1 MSAATTTTSKSSGKW
16 KSSLL
21 WIIPLGLVLL
31 AIIATQFAW
40 ISLSKG
46 QWTLLIG
53 AILVYGIIVMVATP
67 TKKSAATTSA
77 STTSTSTTT
86 TTAAA
91 APHHDEP
98 GFYTKL
104 FWRTVAIV
112 GGFIFLTICFPAA
125 WQNLKDW
132 GSSLIRSN
140 TRPSTNRPREYFT
153 ETVTVTS
160 AGFSPFRLINEKI
173 DCTVESGD
181 VKIYVSEWDG
191 SNEHVYNAN
200 GEDYALSTPH
210 HYKFVAKPGTTAVVS
225 YTITP
230 AKK

>member
-1 MSAATTTTSKSSGKW
+1 MLLVITS
-16 KSSLL
+16 
-21 WIIPLGLVLL
+21 L
-31 AIIATQFAW
+31 AIAYYYM
-40 ISLSKG
+40 
-46 QWTLLIG
+46 
-53 AILVYGIIVMVATP
+53 YG
-67 TKKSAATTSA
+67 KKHKKKEEEEKPADGKKPEEKK
-77 STTSTSTTT
+77 
-86 TTAAA
+86 
-91 APHHDEP
+91 PHGNESHGP
-98 GFYTKL
+98 GFFTKL
-104 FWRTVAIV
+104 FWRTVAVV
-112 GGFIFLTICFPAA
+112 GSFYLITICFPAG

-140 TRPSTNRPREYFT
+140 ARSSTNRPREYFT